1 MKFALR
7 ILIVIS
13 LFWLVYGFTIPNYD
27 WYVTDKVGVF
37 SQIQKED
44 LTAKIQEIEKAT
56 SIEIAILVVP
66 TVDDDINLAAVDV
79 GNKRW
84 VGKKGQNNGLVLLI
98 AVDDRK
104 RSIQVGY
111 GLEWIL
117 PDLATKQ
124 MWEADFPPNF
134 KQGNYYQGVIQMLDD
149 VLWYIKQDP
158 AILQTYSQ
166 QTQQNTSSS
175 FIEKYALYIFFLVL
189 ILLSW
194 FGRLVTV
201 PSVKWKKRKMKKY
214 GRVIYAW
221 SGFLI
226 WLIISWFI
234 SSIIIGLIVSY
245 LLLLFGVLIALFGR
259 AGGWWNGVFFGWW
272 GSSFW
277 WWGSSFWWFG
287 GWSFGGGWS
296 SWSR

>member
-1 MKFALR
+1 MIKYIIKCLVVFFF
-7 ILIVIS
+7 
-13 LFWLVYGFTIPNYD
+13 FWLVYGFTIPNYN

-166 QTQQNTSSS
+166 QNQQDTSST

-189 ILLSW
+189 ILLSG

-214 GRVIYAW
+214 WRAIYAW

-234 SSIIIGLIVSY
+234 SSIIIGLIISY

-259 AGGWWNGVFFGWW
+259 TSGWWNGVFFWWW
-272 GSSFW
+272 GSFG